1 MINRDYETIYEA
13 LKKNK
18 LAFFIG
24 SGFSK
29 AECDDYPLWPE
40 VLETLKMDLAEG
52 NQKDPLYKETDALKI
67 AQFHRLKFGKGT
79 TKKTTKDA
87 FPKVAVPGDLT
98 KRLLNLYPHCIVTTN
113 WDRLFDNAVN
123 DSAYIYDVIAAD
135 YELVESESNS
145 KIIKMHGDFE
155 HDNYVFTEEDY
166 LNYQDNFPLIENYV
180 KSIISTHVVIFL
192 GYSFNDID
200 LKQIFNWFQNKSTIQ
215 PAAYLVQV
223 GANNVLRSYLKK
235 YGITVID
242 VIPPE
247 KEITNEV
254 YKEAIDKLIA
264 NIENF
269 EENKYSNDAF
279 EYVLQ
284 RIRKY
289 RSCSVVLQSQLIA
302 SLGNCKI
309 TKGYD
314 GKNYL
319 QFYDKLA
326 TGDYNEK
333 RRCVYKKFVETLNDV
348 EWQEKNKDRYL
359 ALREIFFKCDVNGVA
374 FADALVKGCLCHV
387 FEGENKNDD
396 IKEFQNFCYSL
407 NENPTSLNDK
417 MKRVYC
423 LYNLRDYKRAYD
435 ENKGVIESCKKEKN
449 WKNLFIAIFNQKIIS
464 FFGRFG
470 NGALVNKE
478 WNLDD
483 VFHKL
488 PFEIQNE
495 CSDLYL
501 FLKDGGL
508 YTELSKAQSKLD
520 DIKEKIDKEGSGT
533 VFLHSEKEYDSL
545 AFDNLV
551 YYILGNYI
559 CIDQHKVYADIC
571 RKYLECSILSQRR
584 NPNLSLSKNEVYA
597 FIKSLDQNI
606 LKRLL
611 KKEDGTF
618 NTLTL
623 NENDT
628 QWLIDATFNCQK
640 NSTSINHL
648 DNAFFVLSL
657 TKLEKDKYEKFLN
670 DLMGIITYP
679 AKYQVKFSQIAEFIL
694 CQSHFFKNNPKK
706 YFDRLVNEI
715 LSSFADEQI
724 SVLNLQYLE
733 SGNLGYLFDK
743 FKLSF
748 KDDSLLNK
756 FIAELSKY
764 PLDEQLQYRTNILIP
779 LYRHSD
785 GKCKS
790 IIKKCVHYAKE
801 KDIAIGEFKSI
812 ITFNYLLSL
821 QESEIKT
828 WTKTFRQQMFKIMNE
843 MPQDFY
849 SYHLNRAYG
858 LLKKLCKKDPLC
870 KPMIKTIE
878 KMIKINNPFIRKLK

>member
-1 MINRDYETIYEA
+1 M
-13 LKKNK
+13 
-18 LAFFIG
+18 
-24 SGFSK
+24 
-29 AECDDYPLWPE
+29 
-40 VLETLKMDLAEG
+40 
-52 NQKDPLYKETDALKI
+52 
-67 AQFHRLKFGKGT
+67 
-79 TKKTTKDA
+79 
-87 FPKVAVPGDLT
+87 
-98 KRLLNLYPHCIVTTN
+98 
-113 WDRLFDNAVN
+113 
-123 DSAYIYDVIAAD
+123 YDVIAAD

-223 GANNVLRSYLKK
+223 GTNNVLRSYLKK
-235 YGITVID
+235 YGITVLD
-242 VIPPE
+242 VIPPDR
-247 KEITNEV
+247 EITNDI

-284 RIRKY
+284 RIQKY
-289 RSCSVVLQSQLIA
+289 RLYSVVLQSQLTA
-302 SLGNCKI
+302 NLGNCKI
-309 TKGYD
+309 AKGAD

-319 QFYDKLA
+319 QFYDKLL
-326 TGDYNEK
+326 TGDINKK
-333 RRCVYKKFVETLNDV
+333 RRNIYKKFVETLNSE
-348 EWQEKNKDRYL
+348 EWLEKNKDRYRSL
-359 ALREIFFKCDVNGVA
+359 KEIFFKCNVNGVVY
-374 FADALVKGCLCHV
+374 ADYIEKGGLCHV
-387 FEGENKNDD
+387 FEGEKKNDD
-396 IKEFQNFCYSL
+396 IKEFQNFFYNL
-407 NENPTSLNDK
+407 NDNPTDVNQK

-423 LYNLRDYKRAYD
+423 LYNLKDYKRAYD
-435 ENKGVIESCKKEKN
+435 ENKNVIELCKKEKN

-464 FFGRFG
+464 FFGRFE
-470 NGALVNKE
+470 NRALVNNE
-478 WNLDD
+478 WDLDD

-495 CSDLYL
+495 CSELYL

-520 DIKEKIDKEGSGT
+520 DIKDKIDKERNGT
-533 VFLHSEKEYDSL
+533 IFFDSEREYDSI

-559 CIDQHKVYADIC
+559 CIDQHKVYTDIC

-584 NPNLSLSKNEVYA
+584 NSDLRLSKNEIYT

-606 LKRLL
+606 LKKLL

-623 NENDT
+623 SENDT
-628 QWLIDATFNCQK
+628 QWLIDATINCQK
-640 NSTSINHL
+640 NSISFNYL

-657 TKLEKDKYEKFLN
+657 TKLERNEYENFFN
-670 DLMGIITYP
+670 NLMDIITYP
-679 AKYQVKFSQIAEFIL
+679 AKYQIKFSQIGEFIL

-706 YFDRLVNEI
+706 YFDRLVNEF
-715 LSSFADEQI
+715 LSSFVDDRI
-724 SVLNLQYLE
+724 SPLNLEYLRN
-733 SGNLGYLFDK
+733 GDLGYLFDK

-748 KDDSLLNK
+748 KNDSLLNN

-764 PLDEQLQYRTNILIP
+764 PLNEQLQYRTNVLIP

-785 GKCKS
+785 EKCKS

-801 KDIAIGEFKSI
+801 KDVEIGKLDSI
-812 ITFNYLLSL
+812 ITFNYLLNL
-821 QESEIKT
+821 QESEIKN
-828 WTKTFRQQMFKIMNE
+828 WTKTFRKQMFKIMNK

-849 SYHLNRAYG
+849 SFHLKRAYI
-858 LLKKLCKKDPLC
+858 LLKRLCKKDPLC
-870 KPMIKTIE
+870 KPMMKTIE
-878 KMIKINNPFIRKLK
+878 KMIKTNNPFIRDLK